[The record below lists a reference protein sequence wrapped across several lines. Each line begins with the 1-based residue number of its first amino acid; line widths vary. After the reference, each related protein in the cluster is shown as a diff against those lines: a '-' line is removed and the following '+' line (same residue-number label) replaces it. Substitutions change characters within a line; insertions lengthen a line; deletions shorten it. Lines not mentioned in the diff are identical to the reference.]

1 MQRSLRWWSGLQA
14 RMTFSYVW
22 VTVASVL
29 FLELLVFAAL
39 AYSSASQ
46 FDSTKLPQKV
56 KYTAHLYAQEVSS
69 LSEQV
74 QLGPHFPFIPAYSYA
89 DLYSQD
95 TSNAPHMYYNYNEV
109 SGSDSNAFALIITPD
124 MRIAAS
130 SYPQHYTGG
139 ESVVRLLPD
148 QASAIARAL
157 TGTSGSGSTMG
168 GQLVYAVETVWN
180 KRHVP
185 IGAVYIQALQS
196 GSSPWLAEL
205 AGAVALVGSGIILL
219 VVTVPIGGLFGIITT
234 RGLVS
239 RLRNLVSATTLFANG
254 NYAQRVRVTRRDEVG
269 QLEEQFNRM
278 AEQLVTS
285 ISKRQ
290 ELAEQNARLAERSRI
305 SRELHDAISQDLFS
319 LSMLAG
325 GLQSALPSDSA
336 LQPRAALLEQTTT
349 TMIREMRALLLE
361 LRPSQLE
368 HLSLQQALE
377 DIALAYSQRLGI
389 TVTTAISEVPLSA
402 KAEHALLRITQ
413 EALTNAIRHGNASS
427 ISLSL
432 APQENVI
439 VLRVT
444 DNGKGCDPRESE
456 TQHGLG
462 LRLIEERVQELQ
474 GTFELE
480 SAPDQGTSVSIYLP
494 REQISNARI
503 DC

>member
-1 MQRSLRWWSGLQA
+1 MLPNQA
-14 RMTFSYVW
+14 
-22 VTVASVL
+22 
-29 FLELLVFAAL
+29 
-39 AYSSASQ
+39 
-46 FDSTKLPQKV
+46 
-56 KYTAHLYAQEVSS
+56 
-69 LSEQV
+69 
-74 QLGPHFPFIPAYSYA
+74 G
-89 DLYSQD
+89 
-95 TSNAPHMYYNYNEV
+95 
-109 SGSDSNAFALIITPD
+109 
-124 MRIAAS
+124 
-130 SYPQHYTGG
+130 
-139 ESVVRLLPD
+139 
-148 QASAIARAL
+148 AIARAL
-157 TGTSGSGSTMG
+157 AGTSSNGSIKG
-168 GQLVYAVETVWN
+168 GQGMYAVETIWN
-180 KRHVP
+180 KKHVP
-185 IGAVYIQALQS
+185 IGAVYIQAFPTGP
-196 GSSPWLAEL
+196 GSPAVWLAEL

-285 ISKRQ
+285 IARRQ

-325 GLQSALPSDSA
+325 GLQSALPPDST

-368 HLSLQQALE
+368 RLSLPEALE

-389 TVTTAISEVPLSA
+389 TVTTAISEVALSA
-402 KAEHALLRITQ
+402 KAEHVLLRITQ

-427 ISLSL
+427 INLSL
-432 APQENVI
+432 ALQENVI

-444 DNGKGCDPRESE
+444 DNGKGCDPRESQA
-456 TQHGLG
+456 QHGLG
-462 LRLIEERVQELQ
+462 LRLMQERVQELQ

-494 REQISNARI
+494 REQAYNARV